1 MRLDVDW
8 KRCAG
13 HGVCSAAL
21 GEMVTLDRWG
31 FPVLAGSGDVPAH
44 LAAAARSAAASC
56 PASALRLRKEA
67 GR

>member
-1 MRLDVDW
+1 MRLDIDW
-8 KRCAG
+8 TRCAG

-31 FPVLAGSGDVPAH
+31 FPIVGGSGDVPPH
-44 LAAAARSAAASC
+44 LAAAARSAAAAC
-56 PASALRLRKEA
+56 PALALRLRKEA